1 MNPQESLDFIK
12 DNLAEIIG
20 IKELEE
26 KVLSGKT
33 LKVYWG
39 TAPTGKPHLGYMI
52 PMIKIAQLVKA
63 GCEMTIMFADLHAY
77 LDAMKT
83 SWELLAFR
91 TKYYEELIKQLLLV
105 LQVDINKIKF
115 IRGSEYQLSKE
126 YTIDVYKLASKLSID
141 SAQKAGAEVVK
152 QSNNPL
158 LSGLIYPILQV
169 LDEVYLNTDAELGGV
184 DQRKIFM
191 MSHDHIHK
199 IGYKPNIH
207 LMNRMIPSLT
217 SQLAQKMSSS
227 EANSKIELTETAKS
241 IKKKINKAF
250 LPEGTSAAPLFEF
263 IRHVIFPVNKLLLRD
278 SFIINRPE
286 QWGKSSPLELCSS
299 ASGGILSFSS
309 FDHLVDEYINKKLS
323 APDLKLGISDWIIE
337 LLQPIRDHFETEE
350 MKELEKS
357 AYSSN

>member
-1 MNPQESLDFIK
+1 MTPQESLDFIK

-105 LQVDINKIKF
+105 LKVDISKIKF

-152 QSNNPL
+152 QSDNPL

-169 LDEVYLNTDAELGGV
+169 LDEVYLKTDAELGGV

-217 SQLAQKMSSS
+217 SQLAEKMSSS
-227 EANSKIELTETAKS
+227 DVNSKIELTENAKS
-241 IKKKINKAF
+241 IKKKINKAY
-250 LPEGTSAAPLFEF
+250 LPEGTSAIPLFEF
-263 IRHVIFPVNKLLLRD
+263 IRHIIFPVNKLLLRN
-278 SFIINRPE
+278 SFIINRDE
-286 QWGKSSPLELCSS
+286 KW
-299 ASGGILSFSS
+299 GGILSFLD
-309 FDHLVDEYINKKLS
+309 FDNLVNDYINKKFS
-323 APDLKLGISDWIIE
+323 APDLKMGISDWIIE
-337 LLQPIRDHFETEE
+337 LLDPIRKHFETEE
-350 MKELEKS
+350 MVELEKS
-357 AYSSN
+357 AYSNN

>member
-1 MNPQESLDFIK
+1 
-12 DNLAEIIG
+12 
-20 IKELEE
+20 
-26 KVLSGKT
+26 
-33 LKVYWG
+33 
-39 TAPTGKPHLGYMI
+39 
-52 PMIKIAQLVKA
+52 MIKIAQLVKA

-105 LQVDINKIKF
+105 LKVDISKIRF
-115 IRGSEYQLSKE
+115 IKGSEYQLSKE

-152 QSNNPL
+152 QSDNPL

-217 SQLAQKMSSS
+217 SQLAEKMSSS

-263 IRHVIFPVNKLLLRD
+263 IRHVIFPVNKLLSRD

-286 QWGKSSPLELCSS
+286 QWGGALLF
-299 ASGGILSFSS
+299 LSF
-309 FDHLVDEYINKKLS
+309 DNLVDEYINKKLS

-350 MKELEKS
+350 MKDLEKS

>member
-1 MNPQESLDFIK
+1 
-12 DNLAEIIG
+12 
-20 IKELEE
+20 
-26 KVLSGKT
+26 
-33 LKVYWG
+33 
-39 TAPTGKPHLGYMI
+39 
-52 PMIKIAQLVKA
+52 MIKIAQLVKA

-91 TKYYEELIKQLLLV
+91 TKYYEELIKQLLIV
-105 LQVDINKIKF
+105 LQVDISKIKF

-152 QSNNPL
+152 QSDNPL

-169 LDEVYLNTDAELGGV
+169 LDEVYLKTDAELGGV

-217 SQLAQKMSSS
+217 SQLAEKMSSS
-227 EANSKIELTETAKS
+227 DANSKIELTETAKS

-263 IRHVIFPVNKLLLRD
+263 IRHVIFPVNKLLSRD

-286 QWGKSSPLELCSS
+286 QWG
-299 ASGGILSFSS
+299 GILLFLS
-309 FDHLVDEYINKKLS
+309 FDHLVDDYINKKLS

>member
-1 MNPQESLDFIK
+1 MNPQQSLDFIK

-20 IKELEE
+20 MKELEE
-26 KVLSGKT
+26 KVLSGQT

-91 TKYYEELIKQLLLV
+91 TKYYEELIKQLLIV
-105 LQVDINKIKF
+105 LQVDISKIKF

-152 QSNNPL
+152 QSDNPL

-169 LDEVYLNTDAELGGV
+169 LDEVYLKTDAELGGV

-217 SQLAQKMSSS
+217 SQLAEKMSSS
-227 EANSKIELTETAKS
+227 DANSKIELTETAKS

-250 LPEGTSAAPLFEF
+250 LPEGTSAVPLFEF
-263 IRHVIFPVNKLLLRD
+263 IRHVIFPVNKLLSRD

-286 QWGKSSPLELCSS
+286 QWG
-299 ASGGILSFSS
+299 GILLFSS
-309 FDHLVDEYINKKLS
+309 FDHLVDDYINKKLS